1 MNTDQKI
8 LRRAPVGIID
18 LDGVRSIG
26 NRIAIQAQPTPGDK
40 TESRATKKPRIV
52 PFGIKDVDDD
62 SPGSA
67 VLVEQNV
74 VCENVPPHLL
84 PPPLPTPPELS
95 KVAVNSGSFSGP
107 PASLPPITLPP
118 VPVAP
123 LSNGRE
129 PDLIP
134 LSSIQCRP
142 VDWLWQ
148 GRIPRGK
155 LTLLVGDPG
164 TGKSTITMDLVARLS
179 TGGQMPDGS
188 TCLPGHS
195 IILNAE
201 DGAEDT
207 IKPRLLL
214 HGANENN
221 ISLLMGVRQNETE
234 HSFSLKTDLE
244 ALEKAII
251 QTGCQLVVVDPLS
264 AYMPHIN
271 QFRDGDVRSVLAP
284 LSKLAEQYNVA
295 IIGIS
300 HLNKNSQVQI
310 LHRTQGS
317 MGFVAAARSVLVVVP
332 YLNDDNR
339 RVLASIKN
347 NLSKPPPILS
357 FTMSDEGKNCWD
369 ETPVQHFDLEAA
381 LGDQKTRR
389 EGRKSEQAEQ
399 FLYQVLREGPVAA
412 REVKEFAD
420 QNGIKKSTLDRAKQ
434 GMGIKSDKHGFGP
447 DGEWYW
453 SLPEGP

>member
-1 MNTDQKI
+1 M
-8 LRRAPVGIID
+8 RRVVPFGIID
-18 LDGVRSIG
+18 TDQASSNGG
-26 NRIAIQAQPTPGDK
+26 NGQAQPAPDDK
-40 TESRATKKPRIV
+40 TETQATKKPRIV
-52 PFGIKDVDDD
+52 PFGIRDVDDD
-62 SPGSA
+62 SPDIA
-67 VLVEQNV
+67 VLVEQAGLV
-74 VCENVPPHLL
+74 QSYPVPPPQR
-84 PPPLPTPPELS
+84 PPPEPS
-95 KVAVNSGSFSGP
+95 KVDVNPSSFSGP
-107 PASLPPITLPP
+107 PASLPPIATIP

-123 LSNGRE
+123 LSNGKE
-129 PDLIP
+129 PDLVP

-142 VDWLWQ
+142 VDWLWP

-164 TGKSTITMDLVARLS
+164 TGKSTVTMDLVARLS

-188 TCLPGHS
+188 ACRPGHS

-221 ISLLMGVRQNETE
+221 ISLLLGVRQHETE
-234 HSFSLKTDLE
+234 YSFSLKTDLE
-244 ALEKAII
+244 ALEKAILR
-251 QTGCQLVVVDPLS
+251 TGCQLVVVDPLS
-264 AYMPHIN
+264 AYMPYIN

-284 LSKLAEQYNVA
+284 LSRLAEQYNVA

-317 MGFVAAARSVLVVVP
+317 MGFVAAARSVLAVVP
-332 YLNDDNR
+332 DFNDENR

-357 FTMSDEGKNCWD
+357 FTMSDEGKICWD

-381 LGDQKTRR
+381 LGDQKTRG
-389 EGRKSEQAEQ
+389 EGRKIAQAEQ

-412 REVKEFAD
+412 REVYDYAEQD
-420 QNGIKKSTLDRAKQ
+420 GIKKSTLDRAKQ
-434 GMGIKSDKHGFGP
+434 GMGIKSDKQGFGP